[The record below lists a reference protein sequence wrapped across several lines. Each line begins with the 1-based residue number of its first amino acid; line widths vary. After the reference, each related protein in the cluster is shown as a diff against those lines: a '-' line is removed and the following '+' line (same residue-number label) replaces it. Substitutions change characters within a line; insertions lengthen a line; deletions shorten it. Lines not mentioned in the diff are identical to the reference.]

1 MLSVENKLKFE
12 LKDYVVIDIENPNV
26 NANSI
31 CSIAFIQVKD
41 NKIIKNN
48 YCLINPEDYFPSRK
62 IIILKLTI
70 NTP

>member
-41 NKIIKNN
+41 NKII
-48 YCLINPEDYFPSRK
+48 
-62 IIILKLTI
+62 
-70 NTP
+70 